1 MSGQDRVGDAIE
13 RLALSRERLRST
25 MMPAPQR
32 PASHASSGSAGSFT
46 ATLAERLKDLPGA
59 AMLLDAVRTWW
70 AQHPLRTAGL
80 VAAEASRKFAAPLAE
95 RNPLALILGAVVI
108 GALLA
113 LSRPW
118 RWALRPA
125 IFAGLV
131 PAIAA
136 RIMRQLPLESWLRMF
151 ASVSARIGARHGA
164 RCANASTTHP
174 ASAADMSAP
183 RTEPASVLRLSCRRR
198 VPSTYGLRRQRPRT
212 RALTSYLPTAP
223 CRPRPCAGYTVG
235 LPPWGL

>member
-1 MSGQDRVGDAIE
+1 MSAVLPSRVDVAALPNRAVANVSGQDRVVGAIE

-25 MMPAPQR
+25 MMPAPQKST
-32 PASHASSGSAGSFT
+32 SHAFSGGTGSFT
-46 ATLAERLKDLPGA
+46 AGLTDRLKDLPGA

-70 AQHPLRTAGL
+70 AQHPLRTASM

-95 RNPLALILGAVVI
+95 RNPLALILGAVVF

-131 PAIAA
+131 PALAA
-136 RIMRQLPLESWLRMF
+136 RILRQLPLESWLRMF
-151 ASVSARIGARHGA
+151 ASVSARTARDTASGDPSP
-164 RCANASTTHP
+164 STTPSATDTSTRHTEPVSVTP
-174 ASAADMSAP
+174 ASAAS
-183 RTEPASVLRLSCRRR
+183 PA
-198 VPSTYGLRRQRPRT
+198 PSTYGS
-212 RALTSYLPTAP
+212 AESIHAP
-223 CRPRPCAGYTVG
+223 VP
-235 LPPWGL
+235 